1 MSYSNIESEFRIPDP
16 QETNGVRII
25 DPNPLGQIVP
35 HEELFIYVN
44 LKARQ
49 KSKTLITSDQN
60 GQVSLSNQIKS
71 DVNIGVPQ
79 QETVTGS
86 KLFKTKPGLTTD
98 WTEIG
103 GFKKTD
109 NKNYQD
115 FEGFG
120 ITNVDIKIQ
129 SQSSPI
135 IVIDFIDVRGATL
148 FEQGSCSP
156 YGLFF
161 TLPYPIFELTVKGY
175 YGNAVNY
182 YLHMIKFNT
191 KFNSETG
198 NMECRAEFV
207 GYTFAFLS
215 DTIVSY
221 VAASQKLKKERYN
234 PNEILRQKY
243 VDTITFYEEN
253 GLTGLYGQNGQPW
266 CDNTTSIVAK
276 EKSCMTIWDLIK
288 FLKHFEDVE
297 KPLIA
302 GSDENQELESLKLV
316 NDKYLHYL
324 NTLNDLGRELNKQLG
339 DAGTTKT
346 TCTDPSVSGNELK
359 YIFTQPQINEM
370 VKDNGVLHDYFNK
383 INGKLLIAI
392 KDILDPNTKIG
403 NKSVNEAIGISCLLK
418 DPNQFSNQSSAYPLY
433 NNDFINSQPWMVGV
447 LKNTRIAY
455 PPIKDEN
462 SYISDGPFIDLGYLL
477 ADAKNEYSKI
487 SGNDPTNPGILTKKR
502 KDLIEII
509 NNIVKQQIGFDPTI
523 RNIFTVLLCNTDA
536 FMEILKNVAE
546 EAERFHEKDGS
557 IDYKG
562 AGKSNSV
569 IISGEK
575 KVYPWPTY
583 YETNFIKK
591 GKSQGTKEVYPGNKF
606 PDWPEVIFVE
616 DFIKAFLEFQE
627 DAEILNGDI
636 EGKPSYD
643 NFAPINVL
651 ESRYCENNITEIQ
664 PNKYLNAV
672 GNDKL
677 KVLAER
683 MFLTLDHS
691 HFQPIRMNHESYY
704 YVPKLEGG
712 GNWSPLKDV
721 QYVKNLGKIEA
732 WNLINSMTSS
742 TDIEGLV
749 NNDRT
754 VFINDIIKILG
765 ENAKSNGGV
774 FKANVNYTEIARLP
788 NDLSVDIKKSI
799 GYGFGEKYYVYKTTK
814 EGIEIKAGKIVTP
827 NPFDMDAD
835 NLFKIIKPIEQ
846 VEYASDDK
854 KIKISNDKFSEVLK
868 NYNKDIITNSNKLDF
883 STTKFNSSSKNW
895 PGGESDKNFP
905 ASWDDFSQIIS
916 FNKPQLFTTLAMS
929 FLKDIEINSWW
940 ENTTDT
946 SFTTSIGGEIVSN
959 MGVISYWDDRGGSDN
974 TTSLVS
980 FTQFIGGTGY
990 TKEFLDPKKDGLITV
1005 EGDVQFRL
1013 KANIIQPDG
1022 SDYGYKFSVATATM
1036 ATTPLWLDNVINFRK
1051 NKFSTDTLTEDDQ
1064 NKNLAYLFLHTL
1076 KPTPLITRF
1085 IDNDGYLYNDKF
1097 DSDQPLS
1104 SVIWSLRAFNTTSGI
1119 VKVPKVWLLTLGA
1132 QLWRWR
1138 EFISDNKT
1146 WPKIL
1151 RQNGETTTVVP
1162 KGKDPLIQPGIYT
1175 NDFATEKTYYDKLN
1189 GPLNFRNN
1197 PTKYLA
1203 KVYNGYTW
1211 SGNKHQSVFGYEEK
1225 GTEYGGY
1232 FINSTSDKIQFNY
1245 FNYYKGTDKVGKIG
1259 DAFNKVSF
1267 QELVTNYSW
1276 PFIYIAPHH
1285 IPYVSS
1291 ETFDDNTRGR
1301 GSDFVLVSNDWVGYQ
1316 DYITLMPT
1324 TNDGVDYNERDG
1336 SGSGTNAIGVSL
1348 YDNNNKST
1356 IRTKKMDGNLG
1367 TIVQYLPDDVKNK
1380 IVDIFEE
1387 WAISQE
1393 WKDILKVIDP
1403 IHFSSDS
1410 LVSSYEYQSG
1420 KKSPVINNI
1429 GSSIREGEEGGYIL
1443 ALKDNDSLKKLL
1455 LEQYWIANSTPKIWY
1470 GYCKDCGQKANN
1482 FYDEGFIATNTQ
1494 ITNYLTS
1501 FHDTYMGVK
1510 TSRKK
1515 EIEDKKGTGDEKE
1528 VNLSIVDNGEDLKLS
1543 LYRTFKSITDK
1554 WITASKD
1561 GKLFFNIVNSSN
1573 GTACGKLK
1581 TKGGSTLAAHFQYIN
1596 RVMGDIGDIAVI
1608 DISKL
1613 NILRDNLK
1621 ISMYQYISDLL
1632 TDNEYMFFPLPAYV
1646 NFTGQ
1651 GLKTE
1656 DLKEMFKPS
1665 LRSISDVSCGPLFL
1679 CMYVGG
1685 TSRQLKL
1692 LPKVNCP
1699 LDQEALENLEDDGFS
1714 FDDIFKPDEISNPLE
1729 YDSDG
1734 YTAFKI
1740 VYGLENQNHFKS
1752 IQLDQ
1757 AEFSETAES
1766 LLVVD
1771 KLSQQQGN
1779 GQTSQ
1784 GQNLNSA
1791 YLTRSYTC
1799 QVESMGNMMIQPM
1812 TYFDLQGVPM
1822 FSGAYLITEV
1832 SHSFKPNNATT
1843 NFKGV
1848 RQPRATVP
1856 IVTDVALAMDLN
1868 FNGKVKPSGSL
1879 SNRVGNSGGNY
1890 NNVYSGLGNNLS
1902 NKTTKDSSTKCGYS
1916 SCVVTRKGIIC
1927 ALNNIAASSGYPD
1940 NYNDWLDFIVKKN
1953 FTTTADL
1960 DKVKAGFEK
1969 LSSGL
1974 KIKKDDFVKILN
1986 VESYGGDPKAG
1997 ACATCKCAGIIQW
2010 CTFGGGPNVVKNF
2023 SKNGKDIV
2031 TNIDLKDTFDIVKQ
2045 PLWRQLD
2052 YAYDYMERN
2061 FNAFGSKIVR
2071 DGNGDVLLSDLYLL
2085 VLNPGSITCTGSR
2098 GSTQPLGC
2106 VIGGV
2111 DTDLVIGGT
2120 QAKILYDCSLSSNN
2134 VNTTQNTQNIGN
2146 DYSSNTSKV
2155 SCKSSAPISLNATT
2169 THLLLGDS
2177 GVKVIQSTVGFSNPS
2192 KTKVDIG
2199 PNCGGEGVK
2208 FLVQS
2213 LKQEDIY
2220 QNKTYPNVKVIYTQI
2235 GVNGGYSDSQTLI
2248 KEYNDLITK
2257 IFPNAKKVI
2266 FGGTLGWGGVKNKTK
2281 GANQDPYYKK
2291 YQDLGW
2297 IYEYPACGEPC
2308 ATSGSAYN
2316 NGKDISHDR
2325 TSDYF
2330 KAIIDIIDKY
2340 RLTKSAGSLGKIGGA
2355 I

>member
-49 KSKTLITSDQN
+49 KSKTLLTSTES
-60 GQVSLSNQIKS
+60 GEVSLSNQIKS
-71 DVNIGVPQ
+71 DINIGVPQ
-79 QETVTGS
+79 QETVAGS

-109 NKNYQD
+109 DKNYKD

-182 YLHMIKFNT
+182 YLHMIKFNS

-221 VAASQKLKKERYN
+221 VAASQKLKEKYN
-234 PNEILRQKY
+234 PNGILREKY
-243 VDTITFYEEN
+243 VDTISFYREN
-253 GLTGLYGQNGQPW
+253 GLKDVYGESGQPW
-266 CDNTTSIVAK
+266 CDNETSIVAK
-276 EKSCMTIWDLIK
+276 KGGCMTIWDLIK

-302 GSDENQELESLKLV
+302 GSDENQELESLKIV
-316 NDKYLHYL
+316 NDRYLKYLEVL
-324 NTLNDLGRELNKQLG
+324 SDLGRELNKELG
-339 DAGTTKT
+339 DGVET
-346 TCTDPSVSGNELK
+346 TCTDPSVSGSKLK
-359 YIFTQPQINEM
+359 YIFTQPQIEKM
-370 VKDNGVLHDYFNK
+370 VKDDGVLYKYFNK
-383 INGKLLIAI
+383 VSGILLSAI

-403 NKSVNEAIGISCLLK
+403 NKSVNEVVGISCLLK
-418 DPNQFSNQSSAYPLY
+418 DPNQFGNQSNAYPLY

-455 PPIKDEN
+455 PPIKDETL
-462 SYISDGPFIDLGYLL
+462 YRGDGPFIDLGYLL
-477 ADAKNEYSKI
+477 SDAKNEYSKI
-487 SGNDPTNPGILTKKR
+487 SSNDPANLGILTKKR
-502 KDLIEII
+502 NDLIEII
-509 NNIVKQQIGFDPTI
+509 NNIVKQQIGFNPTI

-536 FMEILKNVAE
+536 FMEILKNVAI
-546 EAERFHEKDGS
+546 EAEKFHLTDNS
-557 IDYKG
+557 IQYKG
-562 AGKSNSV
+562 TGQSNSA
-569 IISGEK
+569 IISGQE

-583 YETNFIKK
+583 YETNFMKK
-591 GKSQGTKEVYPGNKF
+591 GKLQGSKEVYPGNKF

-651 ESRYCENNITEIQ
+651 ESRYCESSTEVT
-664 PNKYLNAV
+664 PNKYLEAV
-672 GNDKL
+672 GKDKL

-691 HFQPIRMNHESYY
+691 HFQPIRMNYESYS
-704 YVPKLEGG
+704 YVPKLGDG
-712 GNWSPLKDV
+712 GNWNPLKEE
-721 QYVKNLGKIEA
+721 QYIKNLGKIEA
-732 WNLINSMTSS
+732 WNLINSMTST
-742 TDIEGLV
+742 TDIEGMV
-749 NNDRT
+749 T
-754 VFINDIIKILG
+754 GTKETFINSIIEILR
-765 ENAKSNGGV
+765 ENSKNNGGV
-774 FKANVNYTEIARLP
+774 FKTNVDYTEIARLP
-788 NDLSVDIKKSI
+788 KDLSADIKKSI
-799 GYGFGEKYYVYKTTK
+799 GYGFGEKYYVYKTTS
-814 EGIEIKAGKIVTP
+814 EGIEIKAGKIVAP
-827 NPFDMDAD
+827 NPFNMEID
-835 NLFKIIKPIEQ
+835 NLFKIIKPTEQ
-846 VEYASDDK
+846 SEYVSDDK
-854 KIKISNDKFSEVLK
+854 KIKISDPKFSEVLK
-868 NYNKDIITNSNKLDF
+868 TYNEDIIKNSNKLNF
-883 STTKFNSSSKNW
+883 STTNFSPSSKNW

-929 FLKDIEINSWW
+929 FKKDIVVNSWW

-946 SFTTSIGGEIVSN
+946 SFSNSTGIGGNIVSN
-959 MGVISYWDDRGGSDN
+959 MGVISYWEDSGIFDN
-974 TTSLVS
+974 LTNLIS
-980 FTQFIGGTGY
+980 FTDFNKNRDTYY
-990 TKEFLDPKKDGLITV
+990 TKEFLDPQKKGLLKV
-1005 EGDVQFRL
+1005 EGDGSFRPEAKINQFDD
-1013 KANIIQPDG
+1013 AE
-1022 SDYGYKFSVATATM
+1022 YGYKFSVATATM
-1036 ATTPLWLDNVINFRK
+1036 VTTPLWLDNVINFRK
-1051 NKFSTDTLTEDDQ
+1051 NKTGTDSLTEADQ

-1085 IDNDGYLYNDKF
+1085 INNDGYLYNDIV
-1097 DSDQPLS
+1097 DGNQPLS

-1138 EFISDNKT
+1138 EFISSDKS

-1151 RQNGETTTVVP
+1151 RQNGETTTVIP
-1162 KGKDPLIQPGIYT
+1162 TGKDPLIQPGIYT
-1175 NDFATEKTYYDKLN
+1175 NDFAAEKTYYDNKLSE
-1189 GPLNFRNN
+1189 PLNFRNN
-1197 PTKYLA
+1197 PNKYLA

-1225 GTEYGGY
+1225 GDDGY
-1232 FINSTSDKIQFNY
+1232 TINGTSDKVQFNY
-1245 FNYYKGTDKVGKIG
+1245 FNYYKDKVGKIG

-1267 QELVTNYSW
+1267 QDLVTNYSW

-1291 ETFDDNTRGR
+1291 ETFDNDTQGR

-1324 TNDGVDYNERDG
+1324 TNDGLNYNEKDG
-1336 SGSGTNAIGVSL
+1336 GTE
-1348 YDNNNKST
+1348 YDGADTISFNNDMVT
-1356 IRTKKMDGNLG
+1356 IRSKKMDGNLG
-1367 TIVQYLPDDVKNK
+1367 TIVQYLPDVVKNK
-1380 IVDIFEE
+1380 IIEIFEE

-1393 WKDILKVIDP
+1393 WKDTLKVIDP
-1403 IHFSSDS
+1403 IHFSNDS

-1420 KKSPVINNI
+1420 KNSPVINN
-1429 GSSIREGEEGGYIL
+1429 RGGISEDAGYVL
-1443 ALKDNDSLKKLL
+1443 ALKDNDSLKNLL

-1470 GYCKDCGQKANN
+1470 GYCQDCGVKANN
-1482 FYDEGFIATNTQ
+1482 FYDEGFIASNTQ
-1494 ITNYLTS
+1494 IKWYLDS
-1501 FHDTYMGVK
+1501 FHETYMRVK

-1554 WITASKD
+1554 WISASKD

-1596 RVMGDIGDIAVI
+1596 RVMGDIGDVAVI

-1621 ISMYQYISDLL
+1621 ISLYQYISDLL

-1692 LPKVNCP
+1692 LPKANCP
-1699 LDQEALENLEDDGFS
+1699 IDQEALKNLEDDGFS
-1714 FDDIFKPDEISNPLE
+1714 FDDIFKPDEITNPTS

-1757 AEFSETAES
+1757 SEFSETAES
-1766 LLVVD
+1766 LLVID

-1843 NFKGV
+1843 SFKGV

-1856 IVTDVALAMDLN
+1856 IVTDVALAMDLS
-1868 FNGKVKPSGSL
+1868 FKGKVKPSGSL
-1879 SNRVGNSGGNY
+1879 ASRALETGGGSNGIVLGKVPRQPGGSGTIKTPSVTFDNSNIQVLDNYGSTIGITDKSDDATLFKLNQPIKPIGNMVNSAYANLNVPTRLIPNTDNGNLGCASAVSIIFYRATGYALVGDSAI
-1890 NNVYSGLGNNLS
+1890 NLS
-1902 NKTTKDSSTKCGYS
+1902 
-1916 SCVVTRKGIIC
+1916 
-1927 ALNNIAASSGYPD
+1927 
-1940 NYNDWLDFIVKKN
+1940 
-1953 FTTTADL
+1953 TTAVYDHL
-1960 DKVKAGFEK
+1960 DK
-1969 LSSGL
+1969 LSSQPNSSWE
-1974 KIKKDDFVKILN
+1974 KITDWKNQSKPGDIICTARGSQAGHIGVVVNGGKVISNSSGGFDGTTKGQIELN
-1986 VESYGGDPKAG
+1986 Y
-1997 ACATCKCAGIIQW
+1997 
-2010 CTFGGGPNVVKNF
+2010 
-2023 SKNGKDIV
+2023 
-2031 TNIDLKDTFDIVKQ
+2031 
-2045 PLWRQLD
+2045 
-2052 YAYDYMERN
+2052 
-2061 FNAFGSKIVR
+2061 
-2071 DGNGDVLLSDLYLL
+2071 
-2085 VLNPGSITCTGSR
+2085 SITAW
-2098 GSTQPLGC
+2098 Q
-2106 VIGGV
+2106 
-2111 DTDLVIGGT
+2111 
-2120 QAKILYDCSLSSNN
+2120 
-2134 VNTTQNTQNIGN
+2134 
-2146 DYSSNTSKV
+2146 KV
-2155 SCKSSAPISLNATT
+2155 A
-2169 THLLLGDS
+2169 DR
-2177 GVKVIQSTVGFSNPS
+2177 NPS
-2192 KTKVDIG
+2192 KTASFRYKG
-2199 PNCGGEGVK
+2199 PYADK
-2208 FLVQS
+2208 F
-2213 LKQEDIY
+2213 EDITVNQSEPGCGSMKGRIEKQPGY
-2220 QNKTYPNVKVIYTQI
+2220 KSNIDKIINGTYKSSYSWKESFEGLKKVSDLWSGGRLTKKGIVAMAQGVAEGFGSAPSRKNPGNIRGDGSYKTYPSWEEGWKD
-2235 GVNGGYSDSQTLI
+2235 YSD
-2248 KEYNDLITK
+2248 Y
-2257 IFPNAKKVI
+2257 
-2266 FGGTLGWGGVKNKTK
+2266 
-2281 GANQDPYYKK
+2281 
-2291 YQDLGW
+2291 
-2297 IYEYPACGEPC
+2297 
-2308 ATSGSAYN
+2308 
-2316 NGKDISHDR
+2316 
-2325 TSDYF
+2325 
-2330 KAIIDIIDKY
+2330 
-2340 RLTKSAGSLGKIGGA
+2340 LGKRFKTGWTWDSTKANCYLQETNKMFQETGLTFKSLQDYTYKRNTSPTLRQYINIYAPWGDNNNPSNYMAAVAKTLLDYGYN
-2355 I
+2355 IDVDTIMSTWL